1 MPKRRMTP
9 ARRAQIV
16 QWQRKGA
23 LARKAKSSKRLTT
36 DELRKAFARQMPQGK
51 NVILYHH
58 TTPEK
63 AVKILKSG
71 FKPLNGKR
79 IQASRNAS
87 EVGDVTWFHDRM
99 HHDLFTDFAGPA
111 LLTVRVP
118 RKLVTRR
125 RLGVGDELM
134 VKHKDLA
141 GRKIK
146 RLR

>member
-1 MPKRRMTP
+1 MPKRKMTP
-9 ARRAQIV
+9 ARKAAIAK
-16 QWQRKGA
+16 WQKAGA
-23 LARKAKSSKRLTT
+23 SSRKAKASKPIPT
-36 DELRKAFARQMPQGK
+36 DELRKLFARQMPQGK

-63 AVKILKSG
+63 AAKILKNG
-71 FKPLNGKR
+71 FKPLSGKG

-87 EVGDVTWFHDRM
+87 GVGDVTWFHDRM
-99 HHDLFTDFAGPA
+99 HHDLFRDFAGPA

-118 RKLVTRR
+118 RKLITRR
-125 RLGVGDELM
+125 KLGVGDELM